1 MASSGRAR
9 MVAGYA
15 WRLLPLAAAGTV
27 SYLVYYLA
35 HILAARGGV
44 VYAYYGGLAA
54 FGARLLGAPAAL
66 LLARYWSTVPG
77 YLAEAIY
84 ATHPVYLVVLVA
96 ASLFIDE
103 SIYWESLFSMLTVSL
118 LAGGV
123 YAVLPTAPP
132 WMALPGLERAARVL
146 IRLGGEPDP
155 YASFP
160 SLHVA
165 YAVLGGYYLYR
176 LTGRRWLRVLAALW
190 PPLMLLVTLYTG
202 NHYLVDGLAGAL
214 LAVSTVIAYRL
225 LARLAWSRTG

>member
-1 MASSGRAR
+1 MRNSVERVVS
-9 MVAGYA
+9 VYA
-15 WRLLPLAAAGTV
+15 WKLLPLALAGIL

-35 HILAARGGV
+35 HIAALQDGV

-54 FGARLLGAPAAL
+54 FGSRLLGAPAAL
-66 LLARYWSTVPG
+66 LLAKYWSSVPG
-77 YLAEAIY
+77 YLAEAVY
-84 ATHPVYLVVLVA
+84 ATHPVYLVALIA

-103 SIYWESLFSMLTVSL
+103 SIYWESLLSMLTVSL

-123 YAVLPTAPP
+123 YAVFPTAPP

-176 LTGRRWLRVLAALW
+176 LTGRRWLRALAALW
-190 PPLMLLVTLYTG
+190 PPLMLFVTLYTG
-202 NHYLVDGLAGAL
+202 NHYLLDGLAGL
-214 LAVSTVIAYRL
+214 VLAASTVLAYRW